1 MAEVLTPTTTST
13 HQAANLAPVTA
24 RPTALSPSAPPSPRQ
39 HPPAPTPEPAEQPG
53 PAARGHFPS
62 TKHTRT
68 AALLG
73 LALGL
78 LAVAGCG
85 QQRVANSTASAAA
98 TSSAKAEFTR
108 AADRICTAHLETIIA
123 WLGQPHAGNTWQRSA
138 AQDHGTYRIIDNTIR
153 RLEALG
159 PPPGPNAAAFARY
172 LNTLKARDALYRLAS
187 IADQQREK
195 PYTERLR
202 HRVDKIDPIGNQDAH
217 QYGLH
222 ICGATAHDLAKA
234 LQPTRSLAE

>member
-1 MAEVLTPTTTST
+1 MTEVLTPPTTTST
-13 HQAANLAPVTA
+13 HPAA
-24 RPTALSPSAPPSPRQ
+24 
-39 HPPAPTPEPAEQPG
+39 

-85 QQRVANSTASAAA
+85 QERVANSAAA
-98 TSSAKAEFTR
+98 TSSVKAEFTL
-108 AADRICTAHLETIIA
+108 AADRICTAHLETMIA
-123 WLGQPHAGNTWQRSA
+123 WLGQPHAGNTWQRRA
-138 AQDHGTYRIIDNTIR
+138 AQDDGTYRIIDNTIR

-159 PPPGPNAAAFARY
+159 APPGPHAAAFARY

-187 IADQQREK
+187 IADQQRDQ
-195 PYTERLR
+195 PYVARLR
-202 HRVDKIDPIGNQDAH
+202 HRVDKIDPLGNRDAH

-222 ICGATAHDLAKA
+222 ICGATAHDLANA
-234 LQPTRSLAE
+234 LQPTRSRAE